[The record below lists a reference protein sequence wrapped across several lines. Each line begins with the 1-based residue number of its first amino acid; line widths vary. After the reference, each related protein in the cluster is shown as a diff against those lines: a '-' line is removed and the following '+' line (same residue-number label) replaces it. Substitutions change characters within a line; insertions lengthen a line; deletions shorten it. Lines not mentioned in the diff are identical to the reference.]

1 MNILAL
7 ESSCDETAAAVV
19 ADGRHMLSNV
29 VASQVEEHKLY
40 GGVVPEI
47 ASRRHAEAV
56 TGVTRRALDE
66 AGLALSD
73 IDALAVTYAP
83 GLIGAL
89 LVGVNFMKG
98 LSYSSGLP
106 LVPVHHL
113 RSHIAANYLAHPDL
127 APPFLCLVASGGHSH
142 LVEVE
147 DYTRIRVLGRTRD
160 DAAGNASTKRPEPWG
175 CPIRAG
181 FISTAWPRTATP
193 APIPCPTPGWPDHPT
208 ISAFPG

>member
-1 MNILAL
+1 
-7 ESSCDETAAAVV
+7 VV
-19 ADGRHMLSNV
+19 R
-29 VASQVEEHKLY
+29 Q
-40 GGVVPEI
+40 
-47 ASRRHAEAV
+47 
-56 TGVTRRALDE
+56 ALDE
-66 AGLALSD
+66 AGTALAD
-73 IDALAVTYAP
+73 IDAVAVTHAP

-147 DYTRIRVLGRTRD
+147 DYTRKDRMRKEREVEEAF
-160 DAAGNASTKRPEPWG
+160 AADKEPKR
-175 CPIRAG
+175 
-181 FISTAWPRTATP
+181 
-193 APIPCPTPGWPDHPT
+193 
-208 ISAFPG
+208 